1 MTGGLTARVDR
12 VSLLPLVLDI
22 VLVAVAVAFGAALQG
37 AVGLGLGVVAAP
49 LLALWS
55 PELVPGPLLA
65 GAAILSLL
73 LAAREHRAI
82 DLHGVGWALGGRVA
96 GSLLGAAAVSLLP
109 RPWLDVT
116 LGVLLLVCVGLS
128 VSSWRLEP
136 TIRSLLGMGTLSGLT
151 GTAASVGGPP
161 IAVLYQRAAGPRLRA
176 TLNGYFLVGTSTSI
190 ALLALVGRF
199 GVAELRSTV
208 TRILPG
214 VLAGFLLSAPARPLL
229 DRRGLRPAVLV
240 VSASAAALVLLR
252 GLATLGR

>member
-1 MTGGLTARVDR
+1 MLE
-12 VSLLPLVLDI
+12 I
-22 VLVAVAVAFGAALQG
+22 VLVAMAVTFGAALQG

-82 DLHGVGWALGGRVA
+82 DLRGVGWALGGRVG
-96 GSLLGAAAVSLLP
+96 GSVLGAAAVALLA

-116 LGVLLLVCVGLS
+116 LGGLLLVCVGLS
-128 VSSWRLEP
+128 LGSWRLEP
-136 TIRSLLGMGTLSGLT
+136 TVRSLLGMGALSGLT

-161 IAVLYQRAAGPRLRA
+161 IAVLYQRAPGPRLRA
-176 TLNGYFLVGTSTSI
+176 TLNGYFLVGTSVSI

-199 GVAELRSTV
+199 GVVELRRTASL
-208 TRILPG
+208 ILPG
-214 VLAGFLLSAPARPLL
+214 VLAGFLLSGPARPLL

-240 VSASAAALVLLR
+240 VSASAAALVLAR
-252 GLATLGR
+252 GLASLCR